1 MLTLIRETGPG
12 PSGRAARSASG
23 CLLTHRERDVLRWL
37 AEGKTVDVTGLLL
50 GISPHTVGEHIKN
63 IRRKLNT
70 LNTAH
75 SVAEAIRRGELN
87 VDSPLPVR
95 EGDARVLGFPAR
107 RANVRPTDET
117 ASLVAEQP
125 GR

>member
-1 MLTLIRETGPG
+1 
-12 PSGRAARSASG
+12 
-23 CLLTHRERDVLRWL
+23 LLTHRERDVLRWL

-107 RANVRPTDET
+107 RTNVRSTDET
-117 ASLVAEQP
+117 ASPVVEQA